1 MASVGDEHSRP
12 PRLSDFGLTTADEE
26 AIRRWYRFRLGSLA
40 PLVVLIGIG
49 GLIGIIV
56 DTRIKAAGVGGLIGA
71 MLWPWADEWIF
82 PLFER
87 LDPRFKRY
95 KTYRTAVNTAETAR
109 LEQEKLDLWRRQTFW
124 RSLNGHQFERELTAL
139 LRRCGYDARCTLGSG
154 DQGIDIVIFGDD
166 KKTTIVQ
173 CKQTSHPVGPSVVR
187 DLYGTMIHAS
197 AP

>member
-49 GLIGIIV
+49 GLIGIMV

-87 LDPRFKRY
+87 LDRVSRGTRHIELLLIQRRPLALNKR
-95 KTYRTAVNTAETAR
+95 NWICGAR
-109 LEQEKLDLWRRQTFW
+109 RR
-124 RSLNGHQFERELTAL
+124 
-139 LRRCGYDARCTLGSG
+139 SG
-154 DQGIDIVIFGDD
+154 
-166 KKTTIVQ
+166 
-173 CKQTSHPVGPSVVR
+173 VR
-187 DLYGTMIHAS
+187 
-197 AP
+197 